1 MDRRRSQPQKA
12 SHKPLSIEKTTA
24 AIAERRH
31 LLARLREGRMD
42 TNAIRRELK
51 IKSPATRARELI
63 AQGHNIHILPI
74 QMFIDDKGRQRVKIA
89 LYTLIRGDA

>member
-1 MDRRRSQPQKA
+1 MDRKRSQIQTPSQKQ
-12 SHKPLSIEKTTA
+12 LSIERTTA
-24 AIAERRH
+24 AIAERRR
-31 LLARLREGRMD
+31 LLARLQEGRAD
-42 TNAIRRELK
+42 TTVVRRELN

>member
-1 MDRRRSQPQKA
+1 MDRRGSQSQRGSQRQP
-12 SHKPLSIEKTTA
+12 SIEKTAA
-24 AIAERRH
+24 AIAERRR
-31 LLARLREGRMD
+31 LLARLQAGRVD
-42 TNAIRRELK
+42 TTVVRRELN

-74 QMFIDDKGRQRVKIA
+74 QMFVDDKGRQRVKIA